1 MFGIVYG
8 SSSDNDIMNRFVDEY
23 ELWCN
28 EGKNPDIASIDLDFA
43 LDLQK
48 KRLDEKGVKIQTAFT
63 DKETVKNETPVNAY
77 TAYDMGEC
85 KSNVSSKPYEVTEKY
100 FKDGKQKKK
109 IKDRFFFYTMI
120 TRLENQNSNAACLCP
135 NCGAV
140 SSVRE
145 LLNGCKNC
153 GTRFIMDDLFPKVTN
168 FYFVKT
174 YSLANKSMKKV
185 LAPYLLGGI
194 AAVAAFTVWVVVKDG
209 TFDPATANMVYEIGI
224 RAIPVVIGGLVAGY
238 LAWAFKT
245 LFGLF
250 VGAAKSVPMIGP
262 HFNCQKRLPWLMK
275 EVNPNFSY
283 EYFIGKVLALLKIMI
298 FSDDYTNLAVY
309 EGNPM
314 KNPFG
319 DIIDI
324 KYRGVSRLNSFNVTN
339 GCCYVDMTVYTTTVR
354 NKNSSFMVKN
364 EKFRLTVCRSV
375 NAMDDGVFT
384 MKKVICKSCGASF
397 DATRERNCPYCGNP
411 YHLGNDDWV
420 VINFGK
426 G

>member
-1 MFGIVYG
+1 MFGIVY
-8 SSSDNDIMNRFVDEY
+8 SSDSDNKIMNSFVDEY
-23 ELWCN
+23 EVWCN

-48 KRLDEKGVKIQTAFT
+48 KRLDEKGVRIQTAFT
-63 DKETVKNETPVNAY
+63 DKETVKDETPVNAC

-85 KSNVSSKPYEVTEKY
+85 KSNIATKTYEVTEKY
-100 FKDGKQKKK
+100 FKDGKKKKK

-120 TRLENQNSNAACLCP
+120 TRLENQNSEAACSCP

-174 YSLANKSMKKV
+174 YSLANKSTKKV

-224 RAIPVVIGGLVAGY
+224 RAIPVLLGGLLAGY
-238 LAWAFKT
+238 LAWALKT

-250 VGAAKSVPMIGP
+250 VGAAKSIPMIGP

-319 DIIDI
+319 DIVDI
-324 KYRGVSRLNSFNVTN
+324 KYKECQSLIHSMSQRLLL
-339 GCCYVDMTVYTTTVR
+339 C
-354 NKNSSFMVKN
+354 
-364 EKFRLTVCRSV
+364 
-375 NAMDDGVFT
+375 
-384 MKKVICKSCGASF
+384 
-397 DATRERNCPYCGNP
+397 
-411 YHLGNDDWV
+411 
-420 VINFGK
+420 
-426 G
+426 

>member
-8 SSSDNDIMNRFVDEY
+8 SDSDNKIMNRFVDEY

-63 DKETVKNETPVNAY
+63 DKETVKNEVPINAC
-77 TAYDMGEC
+77 TAYDMGKC
-85 KSNVSSKPYEVTEKY
+85 KSNIASKTYEVTEKY
-100 FKDGKQKKK
+100 FKDGKKKKK

-120 TRLENQNSNAACLCP
+120 TRLENRNSEVACSCP

-153 GTRFIMDDLFPKVTN
+153 KTRFIMDDLFPKVTN

-174 YSLANKSMKKV
+174 YSLANKSTKKV

-194 AAVAAFTVWVVVKDG
+194 VAVAAFTVWVVVKDG

-224 RAIPVVIGGLVAGY
+224 RAIPVLLGGLLAGY

-250 VGAAKSVPMIGP
+250 VGAAKSIPMIGP

-319 DIIDI
+319 DIVDI
-324 KYRGVSRLNSFNVTN
+324 KYRGVSKLNSFNVTN
-339 GCCYVDMTVYTTTVR
+339 GCCYVDMTVYATTVK
-354 NKNSSFMVKN
+354 NKNSSFRVKN

-384 MKKVICKSCGASF
+384 MKKVTCKSCGASF

-420 VINFGK
+420 VVSFGK

>member
-8 SSSDNDIMNRFVDEY
+8 SDSDNKIMNRFVDEY

-63 DKETVKNETPVNAY
+63 DKETVKNEVPINAC

-85 KSNVSSKPYEVTEKY
+85 KSNIASKTYEVTEKY
-100 FKDGKQKKK
+100 FKDGKKKKK

-120 TRLENQNSNAACLCP
+120 TRLENRNSEVACSCP

-153 GTRFIMDDLFPKVTN
+153 KTRFIMDDLFPKVTN

-174 YSLANKSMKKV
+174 YSLANKSTKKV
-185 LAPYLLGGI
+185 LAPYLLGG
-194 AAVAAFTVWVVVKDG
+194 
-209 TFDPATANMVYEIGI
+209 
-224 RAIPVVIGGLVAGY
+224 LLAGY
-238 LAWAFKT
+238 LAWALKT

-250 VGAAKSVPMIGP
+250 VGAAKSIPMIGP

-319 DIIDI
+319 DIVDI
-324 KYRGVSRLNSFNVTN
+324 KYRGVSKLNSFNVTN
-339 GCCYVDMTVYTTTVR
+339 GCCYVDMTVYATTVK
-354 NKNSSFMVKN
+354 NKNSSFRVKN

-384 MKKVICKSCGASF
+384 MKKVTCKSCGASF

-420 VINFGK
+420 VVSFGK

>member
-8 SSSDNDIMNRFVDEY
+8 SDSDNKIMNRFVDEY

-63 DKETVKNETPVNAY
+63 DKETVKNETPVNAC

-85 KSNVSSKPYEVTEKY
+85 KSNIATKTYEITEKC
-100 FKDGKQKKK
+100 FKDGKKKKK

-120 TRLENQNSNAACLCP
+120 TRLENQNSEAACSCP

-153 GTRFIMDDLFPKVTN
+153 KTRFIMDDLFPKVTN

-174 YSLANKSMKKV
+174 YSLANKSTKKV
-185 LAPYLLGGI
+185 LAPYLLGG
-194 AAVAAFTVWVVVKDG
+194 
-209 TFDPATANMVYEIGI
+209 
-224 RAIPVVIGGLVAGY
+224 LLAGY
-238 LAWAFKT
+238 LAWALKT

-250 VGAAKSVPMIGP
+250 VGAAKSIPMIGP
-262 HFNCQKRLPWLMK
+262 HLNCQKRLPWLMK

-319 DIIDI
+319 DIVDI
-324 KYRGVSRLNSFNVTN
+324 KYRGVSKLNSFNVTN
-339 GCCYVDMTVYTTTVR
+339 GCCYVDMTVYATTVK
-354 NKNSSFMVKN
+354 NKNSSFRVKN

-384 MKKVICKSCGASF
+384 MKKVTCKSCGASF

-420 VINFGK
+420 VVSFGK

>member
-8 SSSDNDIMNRFVDEY
+8 SDSDNKIMNRFVDEY

-48 KRLDEKGVKIQTAFT
+48 KRLDEKGVRIQTAFT
-63 DKETVKNETPVNAY
+63 DKETVKDETPVNAC
-77 TAYDMGEC
+77 TAYDMGAC
-85 KSNVSSKPYEVTEKY
+85 KSNIVTKTYEVTEKY
-100 FKDGKQKKK
+100 FKDGKKKKK

-120 TRLENQNSNAACLCP
+120 TRLENQNSEVACSCP

-153 GTRFIMDDLFPKVTN
+153 KTRFIMDDLFPKVTN

-174 YSLANKSMKKV
+174 YSLANKSTKKV

-224 RAIPVVIGGLVAGY
+224 RAIPVLLGGLLSGY
-238 LAWAFKT
+238 LAWALKT

-250 VGAAKSVPMIGP
+250 VGAAKSIPMIGP

-319 DIIDI
+319 DIVDI
-324 KYRGVSRLNSFNVTN
+324 KYRGVSKLNSFNVTN
-339 GCCYVDMTVYTTTVR
+339 GCCYVDMTVYATTVK
-354 NKNSSFMVKN
+354 NKNSSFRVKN

-384 MKKVICKSCGASF
+384 MKKVTCKSCGASF

-420 VINFGK
+420 VVSFGK

>member
-1 MFGIVYG
+1 
-8 SSSDNDIMNRFVDEY
+8 
-23 ELWCN
+23 
-28 EGKNPDIASIDLDFA
+28 
-43 LDLQK
+43 
-48 KRLDEKGVKIQTAFT
+48 
-63 DKETVKNETPVNAY
+63 
-77 TAYDMGEC
+77 
-85 KSNVSSKPYEVTEKY
+85 
-100 FKDGKQKKK
+100 
-109 IKDRFFFYTMI
+109 MI
-120 TRLENQNSNAACLCP
+120 TRLENQNSEVACSCP

-153 GTRFIMDDLFPKVTN
+153 KTRFIMDDLFPKVTN

-174 YSLANKSMKKV
+174 YSLANKSTKKV

-209 TFDPATANMVYEIGI
+209 TFDSATANMVYEIGV
-224 RAIPVVIGGLVAGY
+224 RAIPVLLGGLLAGY
-238 LAWAFKT
+238 LAWALKT

-250 VGAAKSVPMIGP
+250 VGAAKSIPMIGP

-319 DIIDI
+319 DIVDI
-324 KYRGVSRLNSFNVTN
+324 KYRGVSKLNSFNVTN
-339 GCCYVDMTVYTTTVR
+339 GCCYVDMTVYATTVK
-354 NKNSSFMVKN
+354 NKNSSFRVKN

-384 MKKVICKSCGASF
+384 MKKVTCKSCGASF

-420 VINFGK
+420 VVSFGK